1 MNFLVI
7 DSSLNK
13 ICFFSKFNNNCYNKS
28 YESTKN
34 NYDQFSVLLFAFL
47 RENNINLDNIGH
59 LFVNHGPGNFS
70 GIRISI
76 ATAKGL
82 AITNKLDLY
91 GFNSNDLKNM
101 NYLEIIDLY
110 DKGKLKKNL
119 IKPHYLS

>member
-13 ICFFSKFNNNCYNKS
+13 ICFFSKFNNYCYNKT
-28 YESTKN
+28 YESTKS
-34 NYDQFSVLLFAFL
+34 NYDQFSVLLFEFL
-47 RENNINLDNIGH
+47 KENNINLDKIGH

-91 GFNSNDLKNM
+91 GFNSKDLKDM
-101 NYLEIIDLY
+101 NYLDIIDLY
-110 DKGKLKKNL
+110 DKGRLKKNL

>member
-13 ICFFSKFNNNCYNKS
+13 ICFFSKFNNYCYNKT
-28 YESTKN
+28 YESTKS
-34 NYDQFSVLLFAFL
+34 NYDQFSVLLFEFL
-47 RENNINLDNIGH
+47 KENNINLDKIGH

-91 GFNSNDLKNM
+91 GFNSGDLKDM
-101 NYLEIIDLY
+101 NYLDIIDLY
-110 DKGKLKKNL
+110 DKGRLKKNL

>member
-13 ICFFSKFNNNCYNKS
+13 ICFFSKFNNKLYKKIH
-28 YESTKN
+28 ESTKN
-34 NYDQFSVLLFAFL
+34 NYDKFSVLLFSFFK
-47 RENNINLDNIGH
+47 ENNINLRKIDN
-59 LFVNHGPGNFS
+59 LFINHGPGNFS
-70 GIRISI
+70 GIRVSI

-91 GFNSNDLKNM
+91 GFGPEDLKDR
-101 NYLEIIDLY
+101 NYLNIIDLY
-110 DKGKLKKNL
+110 KKGKLKKNL